1 MAHTVKKPLA
11 MQETSVQS
19 LGLEDSPGEGNDN
32 TLQYSCLENSR
43 DRGALVGNKE
53 LDTTERL
60 TLFYIKYVTLCVLF

>member
-32 TLQYSCLENSR
+32 TLQYSCLENSS

-53 LDTTERL
+53 LDTTEQL

>member
-1 MAHTVKKPLA
+1 MAHTVTKPLA

-19 LGLEDSPGEGNDN
+19 LGWEDSPGEGNDN